1 MDLILV
7 IGRILFGGF
16 FLMSGINHFTKLEAM
31 TGYAK
36 YKKLPAAKLG
46 VLISGLMLVIGG
58 LSVILGYYADLG
70 ALLLAIFLVLAA
82 VIFHNFWKE
91 TDATAKQNEMLGFM
105 KDIALAGAASTR
117 QIARAPSSKM
127 VDSVTR
133 FLPSLMRFH
142 QPPDSRHLETFA

>member
-1 MDLILV
+1 
-7 IGRILFGGF
+7 
-16 FLMSGINHFTKLEAM
+16 MSGINHFTKLEAM

-105 KDIALAGAASTR
+105 KDIALAGAAL
-117 QIARAPSSKM
+117 ILFALVSKYG
-127 VDSVTR
+127 VDLDFGWVLSVENI
-133 FLPSLMRFH
+133 SLWK
-142 QPPDSRHLETFA
+142 

>member
-1 MDLILV
+1 MDLIIV

-46 VLISGLMLVIGG
+46 VFISGLMLVIGG
-58 LSVILGYYADLG
+58 ISIILGYYADLG

-105 KDIALAGAASTR
+105 KDIALAGAALILFALVVKHGTDLDFGWVLSAEN
-117 QIARAPSSKM
+117 I
-127 VDSVTR
+127 
-133 FLPSLMRFH
+133 SLWK
-142 QPPDSRHLETFA
+142 

>member
-1 MDLILV
+1 MDLIIV

-16 FLMSGINHFTKLEAM
+16 FLMSGINHFAKLEAM

-58 LSVILGYYADLG
+58 ISIILGYYADLG

-105 KDIALAGAASTR
+105 KDMALAGAALILFALVVKHGTDLDFGWVLSAEN
-117 QIARAPSSKM
+117 I
-127 VDSVTR
+127 
-133 FLPSLMRFH
+133 SLWK
-142 QPPDSRHLETFA
+142 

>member
-1 MDLILV
+1 MDLIIV

-16 FLMSGINHFTKLEAM
+16 FLMSGINHFTKIEAM

-58 LSVILGYYADLG
+58 ITIILGYYADLG

-105 KDIALAGAASTR
+105 KDIALAGAALILFALVVKHGTDLDFGWVLSAEN
-117 QIARAPSSKM
+117 I
-127 VDSVTR
+127 
-133 FLPSLMRFH
+133 SLWK
-142 QPPDSRHLETFA
+142 

>member
-1 MDLILV
+1 
-7 IGRILFGGF
+7 
-16 FLMSGINHFTKLEAM
+16 MSGINHFAKLEAM

-46 VLISGLMLVIGG
+46 VLISGLMLAIGG
-58 LSVILGYYADLG
+58 LSVMLGYYADLG

-105 KDIALAGAASTR
+105 KDIALAGAAL
-117 QIARAPSSKM
+117 IIFALVAKYGADLDFGW
-127 VDSVTR
+127 VLSVENI
-133 FLPSLMRFH
+133 SLWK
-142 QPPDSRHLETFA
+142 

>member
-36 YKKLPAAKLG
+36 YKKLPAAKIG

-105 KDIALAGAASTR
+105 KDIALAGAAL
-117 QIARAPSSKM
+117 ILFALVSKYGADLDFGW
-127 VDSVTR
+127 VLSAENI
-133 FLPSLMRFH
+133 SLWK
-142 QPPDSRHLETFA
+142 

>member
-1 MDLILV
+1 MDLIIV

-58 LSVILGYYADLG
+58 ITIILGYYADLG

-105 KDIALAGAASTR
+105 KDTALAGAALILFALVVKHGTDLDFGWVLSAEN
-117 QIARAPSSKM
+117 I
-127 VDSVTR
+127 
-133 FLPSLMRFH
+133 SLWK
-142 QPPDSRHLETFA
+142 

>member
-1 MDLILV
+1 MDLIIV

-58 LSVILGYYADLG
+58 VSIILGYYADLG

-105 KDIALAGAASTR
+105 KDMALAGAALILFALVVKHGTDLDFGWVLSAEN
-117 QIARAPSSKM
+117 I
-127 VDSVTR
+127 
-133 FLPSLMRFH
+133 SLWK
-142 QPPDSRHLETFA
+142 

>member
-1 MDLILV
+1 MDLIIV

-58 LSVILGYYADLG
+58 ISIILGYYADLG

-105 KDIALAGAASTR
+105 KDIALAGAALILLALVVKHGTDLDFGWVLSAEN
-117 QIARAPSSKM
+117 I
-127 VDSVTR
+127 
-133 FLPSLMRFH
+133 SLWK
-142 QPPDSRHLETFA
+142 

>member
-1 MDLILV
+1 MDLIIV

-58 LSVILGYYADLG
+58 ISIILGYYADLG

-105 KDIALAGAASTR
+105 KDIALAGAAL
-117 QIARAPSSKM
+117 ILFAVVANGG
-127 VDSVTR
+127 D
-133 FLPSLMRFH
+133 LGANLGDISLFKN
-142 QPPDSRHLETFA
+142 

>member
-1 MDLILV
+1 MDLIIV

-36 YKKLPAAKLG
+36 YKKLPAAQLG

-58 LSVILGYYADLG
+58 ISIILGYYADLG

-82 VIFHNFWKE
+82 IIFHNFWKE

-105 KDIALAGAASTR
+105 KDMALAGAALILFALVMKHGTDLDFGWTLSAEN
-117 QIARAPSSKM
+117 I
-127 VDSVTR
+127 
-133 FLPSLMRFH
+133 SLWK
-142 QPPDSRHLETFA
+142 